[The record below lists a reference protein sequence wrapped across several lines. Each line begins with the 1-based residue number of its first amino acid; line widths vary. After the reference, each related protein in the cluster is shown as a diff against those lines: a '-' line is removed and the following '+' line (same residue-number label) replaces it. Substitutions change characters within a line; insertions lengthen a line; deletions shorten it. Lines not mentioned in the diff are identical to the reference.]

1 MHSLGFKSAGSSQD
15 KSGPAQISS
24 KASSA
29 VGSVQPGTN
38 QQSSTST
45 SSDKLVLS
53 ESDKLNGNNQPENAP
68 GIPGGGKQ
76 APGGGA
82 GSEDGA
88 QPVRRRAKPVCA
100 AAKQPAARASM
111 GAIIK
116 GSVMDKVTHVFNH
129 ASGVSSSMGNANNS
143 KTASSEKPVK
153 PAPVPPNLAPSGKNN
168 KDTVE
173 QPVSVISANDVKQ
186 QLAAAAAAAGSTSPT
201 GTNIPKGNFSLYII
215 ANFNFE
221 LENCVRPFPSFLFLV
236 YGSLNCSKLY
246 GDKLCRINR

>member
-153 PAPVPPNLAPSGKNN
+153 PSASPGVQPPNLANPSGKNN

-173 QPVSVISANDVKQ
+173 QPVSLISANDVKK
-186 QLAAAAAAAGSTSPT
+186 QLEAAGAGSTSPT
-201 GTNIPKGNFSLYII
+201 GTNIPKGNFSPYIQNYEI
-215 ANFNFE
+215 FF
-221 LENCVRPFPSFLFLV
+221 PFLIR
-236 YGSLNCSKLY
+236 
-246 GDKLCRINR
+246 KLCAFLAIF

>member
-68 GIPGGGKQ
+68 IPGKQ
-76 APGGGA
+76 ATAAGGSG
-82 GSEDGA
+82 EDGA

-116 GSVMDKVTHVFNH
+116 GSVMDKVTHVFNN
-129 ASGVSSSMGNANNS
+129 GVSSMGNANNS
-143 KTASSEKPVK
+143 KTASDKQPVK
-153 PAPVPPNLAPSGKNN
+153 PVQPTPSAASPLNSSKNN
-168 KDTVE
+168 KDTIVE
-173 QPVSVISANDVKQ
+173 PVGSVISANDVKQ
-186 QLAAAAAAAGSTSPT
+186 QLAGTSGSPT
-201 GTNIPKGNFSLYII
+201 GINIPKGN
-215 ANFNFE
+215 
-221 LENCVRPFPSFLFLV
+221 
-236 YGSLNCSKLY
+236 
-246 GDKLCRINR
+246 